1 MVATNA
7 VAQRTGNVSV
17 GTSIFAMVVLEGP
30 LARMHPEIDL
40 VTTPAGDLVAMVHC
54 NNGASELGEWAG
66 LFHAFARA
74 LGAEASADD
83 VFRVLLTQAL
93 EGAPDGGG
101 LLAYNYLSGE
111 PVTHLEAGRPLVVRT
126 PDSDFSLATFM
137 RTQVY
142 GVFATL
148 SLGMQLLH
156 AEGVGVDSLV
166 AHGGL
171 FRTEGVAQRF
181 LAAAVDAP
189 IAVTEAADEG
199 GAWGIAVLAQFTAD
213 TVAGG
218 SSAPTLHEYLTDRVF
233 AGAATTVVQPVPDDV
248 AGYAAYL
255 ERYQAGLAVEQA
267 AVTAL

>member
-1 MVATNA
+1 M
-7 VAQRTGNVSV
+7 
-17 GTSIFAMVVLEGP
+17 
-30 LARMHPEIDL
+30 
-40 VTTPAGDLVAMVHC
+40 
-54 NNGASELGEWAG
+54 
-66 LFHAFARA
+66 
-74 LGAEASADD
+74 
-83 VFRVLLTQAL
+83 
-93 EGAPDGGG
+93 
-101 LLAYNYLSGE
+101 
-111 PVTHLEAGRPLVVRT
+111 VVRT